1 MLKWTFPPDGGKL
14 DEMCSEFSCACV
26 NRSVRVGLCIF
37 FINKLWTINSAA
49 NGPKRSLI
57 WFNVYSNTYFLHAYV
72 HTHTHT
78 RIIYMAMDKFT
89 HAFNNWQFFWVQYKW
104 NNSMEWI
111 HIHTHATCLFCLYM
125 SYICIHFDF
134 FFFFFFMETNP
145 KEMHDYGLI
154 ISSIIAISIF
164 CLKKMPSMFKW
175 LRGDNCLSHVCNQPV
190 FLESVCHT

>member
-1 MLKWTFPPDGGKL
+1 MFTVTHTFYTH
-14 DEMCSEFSCACV
+14 M
-26 NRSVRVGLCIF
+26 
-37 FINKLWTINSAA
+37 
-49 NGPKRSLI
+49 
-57 WFNVYSNTYFLHAYV
+57 Y
-72 HTHTHT
+72 THTHT

-134 FFFFFFMETNP
+134 FFFFFFFMETNP

-164 CLKKMPSMFKW
+164 CLKK
-175 LRGDNCLSHVCNQPV
+175 CQVC
-190 FLESVCHT
+190 FSGWEATIVCHMYVINLFFSNLFAIRNW